1 VSDGEPERLDA
12 GVVVV
17 GTGVAG
23 LAAALGAE
31 RLGVHLLTKTALE
44 SGSSPWAQGGVAAA
58 VGKGDSPELH
68 AADTVA
74 AGAGLV
80 DPEVAELVTREGP
93 LAIRRLVEIGTEF
106 DRGERGELELGREAA
121 HSRRRILHAG
131 GDSTGAELVRALG
144 ARVLRAPGVTIF
156 EEAFA
161 ERLVVEDGRV
171 AGVVVRHRDGLRRFH
186 AAPRVVLAT
195 GGLGQLFLHTTNPS
209 ESTGDGLLLA
219 ATAGA
224 TLVDV
229 EFVQFHP
236 TALAG
241 DLDPLPLLTEAL
253 RGEGAVLIDEGGERF
268 MPGEHPDAELAPRDV
283 VARAIF
289 RRRAAGHRVFLD
301 ARAAL
306 GERFPAR
313 FPRVFAACRE
323 AGIDPRVEPMP
334 VEPAA
339 HYFMGGVAVDEH
351 GRSTVDGLWACGEIS
366 ATGIHGANRL
376 ASNSL
381 LEALVFGA
389 RVAESLAAA
398 PARASAGAAGAGE
411 APGADPRRAAPELRR
426 EIREIATA
434 RLGVIRE
441 AAGLAEA
448 RERLA
453 GIWRRLPAGASEAR
467 SLAAAGALI
476 AAAAERRRESRGA
489 HFRSD
494 HPRPDESWRFRQF
507 LTARVGPRDI
517 EVRFDPRTAHP
528 EEDP

>member
-1 VSDGEPERLDA
+1 
-12 GVVVV
+12 
-17 GTGVAG
+17 
-23 LAAALGAE
+23 
-31 RLGVHLLTKTALE
+31 
-44 SGSSPWAQGGVAAA
+44 
-58 VGKGDSPELH
+58 
-68 AADTVA
+68 
-74 AGAGLV
+74 
-80 DPEVAELVTREGP
+80 
-93 LAIRRLVEIGTEF
+93 
-106 DRGERGELELGREAA
+106 
-121 HSRRRILHAG
+121 
-131 GDSTGAELVRALG
+131 
-144 ARVLRAPGVTIF
+144 
-156 EEAFA
+156 
-161 ERLVVEDGRV
+161 
-171 AGVVVRHRDGLRRFH
+171 
-186 AAPRVVLAT
+186 
-195 GGLGQLFLHTTNPS
+195 
-209 ESTGDGLLLA
+209 
-219 ATAGA
+219 
-224 TLVDV
+224 
-229 EFVQFHP
+229 
-236 TALAG
+236 
-241 DLDPLPLLTEAL
+241 
-253 RGEGAVLIDEGGERF
+253 
-268 MPGEHPDAELAPRDV
+268 
-283 VARAIF
+283 
-289 RRRAAGHRVFLD
+289 
-301 ARAAL
+301 
-306 GERFPAR
+306 
-313 FPRVFAACRE
+313 
-323 AGIDPRVEPMP
+323 MP

-411 APGADPRRAAPELRR
+411 APVADPRRAAPELRR